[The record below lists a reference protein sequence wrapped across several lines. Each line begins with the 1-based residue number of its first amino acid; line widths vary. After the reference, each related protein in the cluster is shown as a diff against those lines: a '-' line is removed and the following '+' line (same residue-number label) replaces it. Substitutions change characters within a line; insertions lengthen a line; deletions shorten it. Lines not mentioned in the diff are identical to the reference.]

1 MTGILQLLKHL
12 RFMKNKNI
20 ALILG
25 ITGQDGSYLSKI
37 LLSKKFKVFG
47 VTRKLKKKYGNFEKL
62 NIGKDKIKMY
72 EMTKSS
78 EEKVTNIIKKTNCS
92 HIFYLSG
99 ISSVEKS
106 NNNRKKTILVN
117 TSGLIDVL
125 ESIRKIN
132 KKIKIFNASS
142 SECYGEMG
150 EKKVNESTEFN
161 PNSPYALSKVINY
174 QLTQNYRDNLGLW
187 ISNGISFNH
196 DSPLRPKNFVMKKI
210 IDCVNEIKKNK
221 KKYLELG
228 NLNIS
233 RDWGWAPEHVSY
245 IYKIMMRKN
254 PSDFVIGTGKKAK
267 LIEIVK
273 KIFKIKNLK
282 IKKNLRINKNFF
294 RPNEIMSNCAN
305 IKKLNATF
313 GSYPRTKVDTI
324 IYNFINTKY
333 Y

>member
-1 MTGILQLLKHL
+1 
-12 RFMKNKNI
+12 MKNKNI

-37 LLSKKFKVFG
+37 LLAKQFKVFG
-47 VTRKLKKKYGNFEKL
+47 ITRKLKKKSKNFEKL
-62 NIGKDKIKMY
+62 NIKRNDVKFY
-72 EMTKSS
+72 EMAKSS
-78 EEKVTNIIKKTNCS
+78 EEKITKIIKKTECT

-106 NNNRKKTILVN
+106 NNNRQKTILVN
-117 TSGLIDVL
+117 TNGLIDVL

-132 KKIKIFNASS
+132 KKIKIYNASS

-150 EKKVNESTEFN
+150 EKKVNESTKFN

-174 QLTQNYRDNLGLW
+174 HITKNYRDNLGLW

-196 DSPLRPKNFVMKKI
+196 DSPLRPKNFVIKKI
-210 IDCVNEIKKNK
+210 VDCVNKIKKSK
-221 KKYLELG
+221 KKYLVLG

-233 RDWGWAPEHVSY
+233 RDWGWAPEHVNY
-245 IYKIMMRKN
+245 IYRIMMRKN
-254 PSDFVIGTGKKAK
+254 PSDFVIGTGNKSQ

-273 KIFKIKNLK
+273 KIFKIKNLD
-282 IKKNLRINKNFF
+282 IKKNLRINKKYF

-305 IKKLNATF
+305 VKKLNTTF
-313 GSYPRTKVDTI
+313 GSHPCTKVDTI
-324 IYNFINTKY
+324 IYNFLNTKY

>member
-1 MTGILQLLKHL
+1 
-12 RFMKNKNI
+12 MKNKNI

-37 LLSKKFKVFG
+37 LLAKQFKVFG
-47 VTRKLKKKYGNFEKL
+47 ITRKLKKKSKNFEKL
-62 NIGKDKIKMY
+62 NIKRNDIKFY
-72 EMTKSS
+72 EMAKSS
-78 EEKVTNIIKKTNCS
+78 EEKITKIIKKTECT

-106 NNNRKKTILVN
+106 HNNRQKTILVN
-117 TSGLIDVL
+117 TNGLIDVL

-132 KKIKIFNASS
+132 KKIKVYNASS

-150 EKKVNESTEFN
+150 EKKVIESTKFN

-174 QLTQNYRDNLGLW
+174 HITKNYRDNLGLW

-196 DSPLRPKNFVMKKI
+196 DSPLRPKNFVIKKI
-210 IDCVNEIKKNK
+210 VDCVNKIKKGK
-221 KKYLELG
+221 KKYLSLG

-233 RDWGWAPEHVSY
+233 RDWGWAPEHVNY
-245 IYKIMMRKN
+245 IYRIMMRKN
-254 PSDFVIGTGKKAK
+254 PSDFVIGTGNKSQ

-273 KIFKIKNLK
+273 KIFKIKNLD
-282 IKKNLRINKNFF
+282 IKKNLRINKKYF
-294 RPNEIMSNCAN
+294 RPNEIMANCAN
-305 IKKLNATF
+305 VKKLNTTF
-313 GSYPRTKVDTI
+313 GSHPCTKVDTI
-324 IYNFINTKY
+324 IYNFLNTKY